1 MATTSN
7 YVSPVIDVSRF
18 QSVFVHNIIN
28 NDITGEAN
36 SSGGNLLNRYISKP
50 VTLADGQDAEDLI
63 VKLTAYKPPQSD
75 VKVWVKLRNNE
86 DGEQF
91 NENKWFELDY
101 ANNFFSSE
109 ANKDDFVDLDYT
121 IPASYKNGN
130 GVIQYIKNQTNFS
143 ANSTYVDASA
153 NSILIADANTIFTAN
168 DEVFYA
174 VPPGGTPIAPLTANT
189 YYFIDTANSTAI
201 TLKSTAVGSQID
213 ITDFRTDASPE
224 THSIGGDVFT
234 GFKQYSVKI
243 GLIGTNSAKPTRVGD
258 LRVIALQL

>member
-1 MATTSN
+1 
-7 YVSPVIDVSRF
+7 
-18 QSVFVHNIIN
+18 
-28 NDITGEAN
+28 
-36 SSGGNLLNRYISKP
+36 
-50 VTLADGQDAEDLI
+50 
-63 VKLTAYKPPQSD
+63 
-75 VKVWVKLRNNE
+75 
-86 DGEQF
+86 
-91 NENKWFELDY
+91 
-101 ANNFFSSE
+101 
-109 ANKDDFVDLDYT
+109 
-121 IPASYKNGN
+121 
-130 GVIQYIKNQTNFS
+130 
-143 ANSTYVDASA
+143 
-153 NSILIADANTIFTAN
+153 
-168 DEVFYA
+168 VFYA